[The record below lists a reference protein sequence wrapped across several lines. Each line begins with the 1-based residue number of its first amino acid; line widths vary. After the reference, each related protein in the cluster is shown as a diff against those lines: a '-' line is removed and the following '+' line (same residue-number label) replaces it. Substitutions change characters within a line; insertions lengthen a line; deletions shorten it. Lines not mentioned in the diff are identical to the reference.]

1 MLPTNI
7 FSLLLPEAH
16 SRALDRFGWTRLRTA
31 WQEPSCQ
38 PRPQ

>member
-16 SRALDRFGWTRLRTA
+16 SRALGGLSWKRLQTA
-31 WQEPSCQ
+31 W
-38 PRPQ
+38 